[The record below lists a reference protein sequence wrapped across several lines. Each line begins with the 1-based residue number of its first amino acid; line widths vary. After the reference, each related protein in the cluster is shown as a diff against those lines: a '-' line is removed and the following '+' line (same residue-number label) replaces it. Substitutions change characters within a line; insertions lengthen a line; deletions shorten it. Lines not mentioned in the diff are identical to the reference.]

1 MLTRIMKWFSIAVL
15 LTAMFWQPSEGLGV
29 LLQMVVSV
37 SAVLV
42 VVQAVQAR
50 RYLWGIG
57 FLSIAVLFNPVAPI
71 AFSSEGYL
79 WVNFV
84 CLAMFAV
91 SLAVL
96 KTRPLI
102 SVAGIIN
109 PGRRSQSL

>member
-1 MLTRIMKWFSIAVL
+1 MLTKIMKWFSITGL

-50 RYLWGIG
+50 KYLWGIG

-71 AFSSEGYL
+71 AFSRGGYL
-79 WVNFV
+79 WLNFV
-84 CLAMFAV
+84 CLAMFAI
-91 SLAVL
+91 SLAAL

-102 SVAGIIN
+102 SVTGIIN